1 MLAGTTAERWGNV
14 WCRFSER
21 RCRCDSPTKQASPG
35 HVGCNTHNRNRYNL
49 GDDQVSSGWSLQEI
63 GICVKPFKSFSV
75 EPSLCTIIDHKIVIR
90 VGVLVKRNMYTMLL
104 GNFSQRFGVSRF

>member
-1 MLAGTTAERWGNV
+1 M
-14 WCRFSER
+14 
-21 RCRCDSPTKQASPG
+21 
-35 HVGCNTHNRNRYNL
+35 
-49 GDDQVSSGWSLQEI
+49 SSGWSLQEI

-75 EPSLCTIIDHKIVIR
+75 DPSLCTIIDHKIVIR